1 MTWCRCSQCHGKSL
15 FDSLVQQNVW
25 RCRTDCGNATLG
37 RTTSLKQESGK
48 EGQTTCIVQYTAK
61 CFRLVVLPWISKG
74 RRKLEEGFK
83 QLPWTRI
90 VRAQSRL
97 PNGCAAM
104 KCSVLFV
111 PLWAKEHR
119 VENWAGHRQ
128 VRPSATGKA
137 GRYAQLQSW
146 SDSNLRHP
154 WAYF

>member
-1 MTWCRCSQCHGKSL
+1 MTWCRCSPCHGKSL
-15 FDSLVQQNVW
+15 FDSLVQQDVW
-25 RCRTDCGNATLG
+25 RCRTDC
-37 RTTSLKQESGK
+37 
-48 EGQTTCIVQYTAK
+48 VQRWDVPQVWSKNQAKRDNRLVLYSIYTAK
-61 CFRLVVLPWISKG
+61 CFRLVVLPWISRG
-74 RRKLEEGFK
+74 WRKLEEGFK

-111 PLWAKEHR
+111 PLWAEEHR

>member
-1 MTWCRCSQCHGKSL
+1 
-15 FDSLVQQNVW
+15 
-25 RCRTDCGNATLG
+25 
-37 RTTSLKQESGK
+37 
-48 EGQTTCIVQYTAK
+48 
-61 CFRLVVLPWISKG
+61 
-74 RRKLEEGFK
+74 
-83 QLPWTRI
+83 
-90 VRAQSRL
+90 
-97 PNGCAAM
+97 M

-154 WAYF
+154 